1 MFLGEP
7 LPSLSWKKDGAA
19 IPNIEEAFT
28 YVHNEEDQ
36 SVLARLSI
44 PRAQLADSGTYSLLA
59 ENRKN
64 NKLDISRVEISFTLS
79 PKNYFI

>member
-19 IPNIEEAFT
+19 IPNIDEAFT

-59 ENRKN
+59 ENRKRIN
-64 NKLDISRVEISFTLS
+64 LIFGA
-79 PKNYFI
+79 